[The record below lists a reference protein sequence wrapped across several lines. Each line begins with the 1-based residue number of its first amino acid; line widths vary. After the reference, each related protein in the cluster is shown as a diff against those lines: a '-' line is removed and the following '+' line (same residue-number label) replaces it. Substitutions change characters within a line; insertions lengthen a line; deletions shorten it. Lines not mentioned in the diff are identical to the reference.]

1 MIQRR
6 DVRKKMARL
15 TERLG
20 LWNVVGR
27 ERRHFPVEFK
37 WSLELKVV
45 QFVQV
50 VQVVQVQE
58 GKTGQGGVAKFLPSS
73 RKPSGHPASG
83 CITPFQILADQI
95 EIKLETD
102 KHLDLKENETKL

>member
-1 MIQRR
+1 MVSR
-6 DVRKKMARL
+6 
-15 TERLG
+15 
-20 LWNVVGR
+20 
-27 ERRHFPVEFK
+27 VE
-37 WSLELKVV
+37 SCTSCTLID
-45 QFVQV
+45 
-50 VQVVQVQE
+50 VQVQE
-58 GKTGQGGVAKFLPSS
+58 GKAGQGGVAKFLPSS

>member
-1 MIQRR
+1 MIRRR
-6 DVRKKMARL
+6 DDRKKMQRI

-45 QFVQV
+45 QV

-58 GKTGQGGVAKFLPSS
+58 GKAGQGGVAKFLPSS

-95 EIKLETD
+95 QIKLDKD